1 MQRFRITI
9 HIVIVPVVLLYCLF
23 ISEIDD
29 VPLDVRTRLCHQ
41 LDANYGSLTEGR
53 VKFGVKMGL
62 AEVKARRAEDT
73 NAIMLNLQTK
83 CVKLDKVFTA
93 LISLG
98 RQDAING
105 LLEWMQGNAQQ

>member
-1 MQRFRITI
+1 MHRCRITI

-23 ISEIDD
+23 ISEIE
-29 VPLDVRTRLCHQ
+29 VKTRLCHQ
-41 LDANYGSLTEGR
+41 LDANYGNLTVGR
-53 VKFGVKMGL
+53 VNFALKMEL
-62 AEVKARRAEDT
+62 PDEEARCDNT
-73 NAIMLNLQTK
+73 NAIMLKLPTL
-83 CVKLDKVFTA
+83 CVTLDKVFTV